1 MTAHSSLDL
10 WIARTWQGAD
20 VPHAE
25 RARLAVS
32 RGGSGLAVAVEAP
45 FHGDP
50 PPPARPG
57 PTDRLWEFEVVELFL
72 AGPGPA
78 AAVPYTEIE
87 LSPHGHHLVLRF
99 VGVRNAIE
107 RALPLEFA
115 ARHAGGRWHGEA
127 RVPEAYLPP
136 RPWRVNAYALHGAG
150 AARRYLAA
158 HPVPGAAPDF
168 HRPEC
173 FAPLAP

>member
-1 MTAHSSLDL
+1 LDL
-10 WIARTWQGAD
+10 WIARTWEGAEL
-20 VPHAE
+20 PMAH
-25 RARLAVS
+25 RARLALV
-32 RGGSGLAVAVEAP
+32 RQDSGLELTVEAP

-99 VGVRNAIE
+99 LGVRNAIE

-115 ARHAGGRWHGEA
+115 AHREGARWHGRA
-127 RVPEAYLPP
+127 WVPATYLPP
-136 RPWRVNAYALHGAG
+136 APWRVNAYALHGSG
-150 AARRYLAA
+150 PARRHLAA
-158 HPVPGAAPDF
+158 HPVPGPHPDF

-173 FAPLAP
+173 FVPVAW